1 MSMTRLNHLVLF
13 AAMLLVSTVF
23 QIARDMKLSPRAVG
37 EAAVTAIILTVLIAL
52 LSRYLGRKKGR

>member
-1 MSMTRLNHLVLF
+1 MTRLNHLVLF